1 MRIHTLQATSTVI
14 MKLHLLH
21 IVVELQ
27 MIEGFWW
34 GLQGMQ
40 TAAQVTELEV
50 PLQCRVAWLRK
61 NYSYFEDEHRE
72 LLMGKLDALTK
83 TSGKKVC
90 RCGLATTL
98 PLHEQVI

>member
-1 MRIHTLQATSTVI
+1 MFGGIWL
-14 MKLHLLH
+14 
-21 IVVELQ
+21 
-27 MIEGFWW
+27 

-72 LLMGKLDALTK
+72 LLMAKLDALTK

-90 RCGLATTL
+90 CHGQAALKLCCTV
-98 PLHEQVI
+98 PLHAQVTSFGC